1 MRKLAITLAAVAAA
15 GFAAPAS
22 AQWYPAPV
30 YAPVPVPPAYGYGY
44 GYGYGHNFGQVRALQ
59 VRIDR
64 IQRDLRHLA
73 AYRIISRSE
82 FRNRDEDA
90 RSIERR
96 LRRAARFGLAPW
108 EAQDI
113 QLRIARLE
121 YRIARDVHDG
131 RRWAYRWY

>member
-1 MRKLAITLAAVAAA
+1 MRKFAISLAAAAA
-15 GFAAPAS
+15 AVGFAAPAS
-22 AQWYPAPV
+22 AQYYPPHYG
-30 YAPVPVPPAYGYGY
+30 YAPPPPAYGYGQ
-44 GYGYGHNFGQVRALQ
+44 GYSFGHVRALQ

-73 AYRIISRSE
+73 RFRMISHSE
-82 FRNRDEDA
+82 FRNRNEDA

-113 QLRIARLE
+113 QHRIARLE
-121 YRIARDVHDG
+121 YRIARDIRDG

>member
-15 GFAAPAS
+15 GYAAPAS

-30 YAPVPVPPAYGYGY
+30 YAPVHVPPAYGY

-96 LRRAARFGLAPW
+96 LRSAARFGLAPW

>member
-30 YAPVPVPPAYGYGY
+30 YAPVHVPPAYGY

-73 AYRIISRSE
+73 AYRMISRSE

-96 LRRAARFGLAPW
+96 LRRAARFGLTLAGRYDYR
-108 EAQDI
+108 ALLDGH
-113 QLRIARLE
+113 ARR
-121 YRIARDVHDG
+121 YCIG
-131 RRWAYRWY
+131 RGHESDSSRG